1 MVWNSDETNWQLN
14 LLQIFILKGMQ
25 IMNLRKLILSSLLLA
40 IGLVLHQIVPP
51 FLFGMKPDF
60 LLSMMFIAIAL
71 NDDYKLTLLIGLAAG
86 ILTAATTTFPG
97 GQIPNIIDKLI
108 TCNLV
113 FLILKVIKDKVN
125 NQIKMLII
133 SVIGTLVSGTVFLG
147 SALVIVGLPGPFFA
161 LMLAVVLPATLFN
174 LTACMILY
182 NSANVAMKKVSY

>member
-1 MVWNSDETNWQLN
+1 MKLTGKLN
-14 LLQIFILKGMQ
+14 LLQIFILKGMY
-25 IMNLRKLILSSLLLA
+25 IMNLRKLILCSLLLA
-40 IGLVLHQIVPP
+40 IGMVLHQLVPP

-71 NDDYKLTLLIGLAAG
+71 SDDYKLTLLIGLAAG

-113 FLILKVIKDKVN
+113 YFMFKALKNKFN
-125 NQIKMLII
+125 NQIKMILISI
-133 SVIGTLVSGTVFLG
+133 TGTLISGTVFLG
-147 SALVIVGLPGPFFA
+147 SAFVIAGLPGPFLA

-174 LTACMILY
+174 LGACMILY
-182 NSANVAMKKVSY
+182 NSAQIAMKRVSY